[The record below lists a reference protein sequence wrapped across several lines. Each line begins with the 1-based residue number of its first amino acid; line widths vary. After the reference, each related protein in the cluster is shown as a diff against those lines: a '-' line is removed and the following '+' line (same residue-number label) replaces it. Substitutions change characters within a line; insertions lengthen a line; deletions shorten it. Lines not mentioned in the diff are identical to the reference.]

1 MVLYVMFSDNSNG
14 SQVQDF
20 MKNIYCFCLS
30 FERTENRKTQYFC
43 VQSLLELMLK

>member
-20 MKNIYCFCLS
+20 MKNIYYFCLT
-30 FERTENRKTQYFC
+30 FERTENRKTQ
-43 VQSLLELMLK
+43 